1 MSWEQ
6 HKGMILSFI
15 IVDDDDD
22 DDNNNHNVKY
32 NITFKV
38 TYNDSYYNI
47 TRKGGE
53 MQ

>member
-1 MSWEQ
+1 MSWGQ

-22 DDNNNHNVKY
+22 DNNNNNVKY

-38 TYNDSYYNI
+38 TYNDSYYSI
-47 TRKGGE
+47 TRREGDR
-53 MQ
+53 Q